1 MFHHPK
7 QCIISQAQPFFF
19 SSSTFFF
26 FWLKEA
32 LPGVF
37 YNERRRGKRQLR
49 VAKYIS
55 TEKKKKRK
63 TYLNNLERSLL
74 PLNFNNQPYTNGKR
88 KKSNTIK
95 EDRKTPSRINDRE
108 GENVNFC
115 KTRALLGPE
124 HRHQKGKW
132 WFYIMLANIFCTN
145 QLSSMQH
152 FRLLHGG
159 AERQVPKEE
168 SCF

>member
-19 SSSTFFF
+19 SSSSTFFF

-55 TEKKKKRK
+55 TEKKKRK

-132 WFYIMLANIFCTN
+132 WFYIMPANIFCTN

>member
-88 KKSNTIK
+88 KKATQLKKTEKHHHVSMTVRGKTLISVKKGHCQDQNTGTK
-95 EDRKTPSRINDRE
+95 RE
-108 GENVNFC
+108 N
-115 KTRALLGPE
+115 
-124 HRHQKGKW
+124 
-132 WFYIMLANIFCTN
+132 
-145 QLSSMQH
+145 
-152 FRLLHGG
+152 GG
-159 AERQVPKEE
+159 
-168 SCF
+168 FT

>member
-1 MFHHPK
+1 MHY
-7 QCIISQAQPFFF
+7 Q
-19 SSSTFFF
+19 SSVAFFF
-26 FWLKEA
+26 FF
-32 LPGVF
+32 F
-37 YNERRRGKRQLR
+37 YFFLFLVKRSSSRSILQWKKKGKKAIESSKIYFYR
-49 VAKYIS
+49 
-55 TEKKKKRK
+55 KKKKRK

-95 EDRKTPSRINDRE
+95 EDRKTPSRINDCE

-145 QLSSMQH
+145 QLSSM
-152 FRLLHGG
+152 
-159 AERQVPKEE
+159 
-168 SCF
+168 